1 MKKHFQSHHFYHEE
15 VYSKSSSSPGS
26 FSAIA
31 REFPDKVASMFAMI
45 ELFFGI
51 GEKIQSLL
59 KIVRSCFQNPP
70 PPLNTTCWK
79 CSRGYTKE
87 NKVKL
92 GQLLQAFCGEFM
104 LKGLQWWGGHKM
116 KNCLLK
122 AINIQPYPGEIVG
135 PVVGG
140 ALYEI
145 GGFTL
150 PFAVMGSILAL
161 SSVFIYFVL
170 PDTPQPPPSEAVE

>member
-1 MKKHFQSHHFYHEE
+1 
-15 VYSKSSSSPGS
+15 
-26 FSAIA
+26 
-31 REFPDKVASMFAMI
+31 
-45 ELFFGI
+45 
-51 GEKIQSLL
+51 
-59 KIVRSCFQNPP
+59 
-70 PPLNTTCWK
+70 
-79 CSRGYTKE
+79 
-87 NKVKL
+87 
-92 GQLLQAFCGEFM
+92 
-104 LKGLQWWGGHKM
+104 M

-135 PVVGG
+135 PGVGG